1 MVGPPHDTIAGPLGP
16 CSVVDVAAAAE
27 MLGGADVEVW
37 LREQGLVHQLRDRGL
52 VIWGDVLEALRN
64 IGKRPRQPVEPIR
77 PGEVVS
83 EDRATRALS
92 WRRRDAVAWLRR
104 EGLSVDVDGR
114 QVVVW
119 DAVLEAIRGRGAR
132 AQPPRRPSPRITPLA
147 TPGRILD

>member
-1 MVGPPHDTIAGPLGP
+1 MVGPPHATIDGPLGP

-27 MLGGADVEVW
+27 MLGGPDVEVW
-37 LREQGLVHQLRDRGL
+37 LREQGLVHQLWDGGL

-64 IGKRPRQPVEPIR
+64 IGKRPKQAVEPIR
-77 PGEVVS
+77 PGEIVS
-83 EDRATRALS
+83 EDRAARALS

-104 EGLSVDVDGR
+104 EGLSVVVDGR

-119 DAVLEAIRGRGAR
+119 DDVLDAVRRAGRR
-132 AQPPRRPSPRITPLA
+132 RPPRKRAVPTITPLA